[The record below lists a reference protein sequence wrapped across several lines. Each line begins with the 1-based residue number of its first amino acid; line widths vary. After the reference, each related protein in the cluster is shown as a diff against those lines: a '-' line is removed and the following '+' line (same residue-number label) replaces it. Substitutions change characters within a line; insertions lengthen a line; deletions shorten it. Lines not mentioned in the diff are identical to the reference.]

1 MFFRLLPA
9 CLFVLVLGG
18 CGITDSWFGSPEAPP
33 LPGDRIDVLTTLGGL
48 QPDSQAAMLPVT
60 LPAPQ
65 SLDWPQAGSN
75 PAHDPGHRLLDG
87 SVSAAWRADIGEGNA
102 DGARLLAQPVV
113 AEGRVYTLD
122 AVSRVAAFDAQS
134 GRELWRRDLAPEDD
148 DDGYYG
154 GGVAYADGQLFV
166 TTGFGLIA
174 SLDAG
179 SGELRWED
187 KQPVPIH
194 SAPTVAG
201 GRVFAITIENEIRAL
216 AAQDGRLLWTGN
228 GLQEPASLIGAAAPV
243 VSGAAVIAPYTSGEL
258 SALRMENGRNLWDYS
273 LAAVRRS
280 AQVEDIGQIVGLPVV
295 NGEQVVAVSHSGRT
309 AAIDLRRGLRIWEVE
324 AGGIEMPLVVGDF
337 VFLVTNQALVAAIV
351 RDNGRVRWVSELP
364 RFDDPEERTGPIR
377 WFGPLA
383 ASGRLVLA
391 NDRGELYF
399 LAPENGEILGQQ
411 DLPGAVA
418 VSPII
423 AGDTL
428 YIITTGGDLIALR

>member
-1 MFFRLLPA
+1 
-9 CLFVLVLGG
+9 
-18 CGITDSWFGSPEAPP
+18 
-33 LPGDRIDVLTTLGGL
+33 
-48 QPDSQAAMLPVT
+48 
-60 LPAPQ
+60 
-65 SLDWPQAGSN
+65 
-75 PAHDPGHRLLDG
+75 LDG

-228 GLQEPASLIGAAAPV
+228 GLQEP
-243 VSGAAVIAPYTSGEL
+243 
-258 SALRMENGRNLWDYS
+258 
-273 LAAVRRS
+273 
-280 AQVEDIGQIVGLPVV
+280 
-295 NGEQVVAVSHSGRT
+295 
-309 AAIDLRRGLRIWEVE
+309 
-324 AGGIEMPLVVGDF
+324 
-337 VFLVTNQALVAAIV
+337 
-351 RDNGRVRWVSELP
+351 
-364 RFDDPEERTGPIR
+364 
-377 WFGPLA
+377 
-383 ASGRLVLA
+383 
-391 NDRGELYF
+391 
-399 LAPENGEILGQQ
+399 
-411 DLPGAVA
+411 
-418 VSPII
+418 
-423 AGDTL
+423 
-428 YIITTGGDLIALR
+428 